1 MAYQAALFD
10 LDGTILDTAEDLR
23 AAVEHAL
30 AQTGHSR
37 AFPIAEVKALFGSGA
52 KTAFVRALRLEK
64 GAPLPSLE
72 AVGTPA
78 DDTPAE
84 VVTEAERALAVF
96 REYYPA
102 HCEIKTRPYPGV
114 IELMEAL
121 RARDV
126 KIAVVS
132 NKLDAAVQRLCEKY
146 FPGLTDAALGERE
159 PEVRRKPAPDMT
171 AAALRRLGAAPD
183 KAVYIGDS
191 EIDLETAKNAGLPC
205 IAVSWGFRDRAF
217 LARHGAARIV
227 SDAAALRRCLLED
240 G

>member
-114 IELMEAL
+114 TRLLRAL
-121 RARDV
+121 REAGV
-126 KIAVVS
+126 KTAVVS
-132 NKLDAAVQRLCEKY
+132 NKADAAVQLLCRDF
-146 FPGLTDAALGERE
+146 FPGLYDVCVGET
-159 PEVRRKPAPDMT
+159 PAVRRKPAPDSVNAVLAALNVPR
-171 AAALRRLGAAPD
+171 AAA
-183 KAVYIGDS
+183 VYVGDS
-191 EIDLETAKNAGLPC
+191 DVDIRTAGNAGIPC
-205 IAVSWGFRDRAF
+205 VSVTWGFRSEAF
-217 LARHGAARIV
+217 LRTNGGTQFAGSAAELEAI
-227 SDAAALRRCLLED
+227 LRQMR
-240 G
+240 